1 MRFIF
6 LIFLFFSFAPLTHAD
21 TNTLCIQKFLSKT
34 VFNPGPADGLWGK
47 KTKNAINELFS
58 QAEKFN
64 LEKIKKGDAQKICKI
79 LESEQNHQLLEI
91 GQFKRY
97 PIDITEIISEE
108 FLKTKFDFSNIKI
121 NNAANYFCS
130 FTILHHKGFERAA
143 GKLQIKNGAIKFK
156 DNEWFVGLASKGS
169 ESYLKEEAN
178 LRVSDTGIH
187 GKIPYLSYV
196 GKGEVAKP
204 VQYVS
209 LGNNYTKSKTNSK
222 IDIGIM
228 GKHKFLDKRGNEA
241 SLLIYEC
248 SDEMKKEL
256 TYEILPVIFKNL
268 SVKVKKRRF
277 NFQSVSIDLD
287 GLTIGNEEFD
297 NFNMVLM
304 IDYAE
309 EGSSRGITDLF
320 RIQIKAD
327 GIMPKENISNLT
339 NCKNISW
346 KNLAY
351 GVKLQYL
358 IGNEFELNSC
368 LLRNLYPE
376 KRNIL
381 GSIANSLPEILKV
394 GLDNEPEQLK
404 NILHVLN
411 DAKQQEL

>member
-1 MRFIF
+1 MRLSI
-6 LIFLFFSFAPLTHAD
+6 LIFLFICFASLTHAD

-34 VFNPGPADGLWGK
+34 VFNPGPADGLWGN
-47 KTKNAINELFS
+47 KTKKAINQLFS
-58 QAEKFN
+58 QADEFNVKKIEKD
-64 LEKIKKGDAQKICKI
+64 DAEKICKI
-79 LESEQNHQLLEI
+79 LESEQNLQLLEI

-97 PIDITEIISEE
+97 PIDITEVISEE
-108 FLKTKFDFSNIKI
+108 FLKTKFDFSKI
-121 NNAANYFCS
+121 RINDAANYFCS
-130 FTILHHKGFERAA
+130 FTILHHEGFERAA
-143 GKLQIKNGAIKFK
+143 GKLQIKNGVIKFK
-156 DNEWFVGLASKGS
+156 DNKWFVGLASKGS
-169 ESYLKEEAN
+169 EIYLKEEAN
-178 LRVSDTGIH
+178 LRVSNVGIH

-209 LGNNYTKSKTNSK
+209 LGHNYINLKINSN
-222 IDIGIM
+222 IDNGIM

-248 SDEMKKEL
+248 SDVEQKEL
-256 TYEILPVIFKNL
+256 TYDTLPVVFKNL
-268 SVKVKKRRF
+268 NVRVKKRRF
-277 NFQSVSIDLD
+277 NYQSISIDLD
-287 GLTIGNEEFD
+287 GLAIGNEKFD
-297 NFNMVLM
+297 NFNLVLM

-309 EGSSRGITDLF
+309 EGSIRGLTELF
-320 RIQIKAD
+320 RIQVDAD

-381 GSIANSLPEILKV
+381 GSIANSLPEILKA
-394 GLDNEPEQLK
+394 GLGNEPEQLK
-404 NILHVLN
+404 DILMVLN
-411 DAKQQEL
+411 DAKQHEL

>member
-58 QAEKFN
+58 QVEKFN

-130 FTILHHKGFERAA
+130 FTILHHEGFERAA

-156 DNEWFVGLASKGS
+156 DNKWFVGLASKGS

-196 GKGEVAKP
+196 
-204 VQYVS
+204 
-209 LGNNYTKSKTNSK
+209 
-222 IDIGIM
+222 
-228 GKHKFLDKRGNEA
+228 
-241 SLLIYEC
+241 
-248 SDEMKKEL
+248 
-256 TYEILPVIFKNL
+256 
-268 SVKVKKRRF
+268 
-277 NFQSVSIDLD
+277 
-287 GLTIGNEEFD
+287 
-297 NFNMVLM
+297 
-304 IDYAE
+304 
-309 EGSSRGITDLF
+309 
-320 RIQIKAD
+320 
-327 GIMPKENISNLT
+327 
-339 NCKNISW
+339 
-346 KNLAY
+346 
-351 GVKLQYL
+351 
-358 IGNEFELNSC
+358 C
-368 LLRNLYPE
+368 LLYTSPSPR
-376 KRNIL
+376 
-381 GSIANSLPEILKV
+381 
-394 GLDNEPEQLK
+394 D
-404 NILHVLN
+404 
-411 DAKQQEL
+411 